1 MENII
6 AIADSVG
13 ARVHEVGAQDS
24 LIVFTEAQLNAF
36 ANKTAT
42 NDKVTKQLWVAL
54 SRLRRSALEHIESPS
69 GADSTL
75 LEYDIG
81 VAFDVLEENIKLFE
95 EAAQHG

>member
-1 MENII
+1 MMDNII

-13 ARVHEVGAQDS
+13 ARVHEAGAHES

-36 ANKTAT
+36 ANKTAS
-42 NDKVTKQLWVAL
+42 NNQVVKQLWVAL
-54 SRLRRSALEHIESPS
+54 SRLRRSALELIESPS

-81 VAFDVLEENIKLFE
+81 IAYDVLEQSIKIFE
-95 EAAQHG
+95 EA